1 MTNRNINIMPIA
13 GNGLR
18 FKKAGYKIFKPLIK
32 VKNTYMFVKAS
43 KSFEKKDKWIF
54 ILKKNK
60 FLIEKSFYNYN

>member
-1 MTNRNINIMPIA
+1 MPIA
-13 GNGLR
+13 GSGLR
-18 FKKAGYKIFKPLIK
+18 FKRAGYQIFKPLIK

-60 FLIEKSFYNYN
+60 FLIELKKIIKKKLTKLL

>member
-1 MTNRNINIMPIA
+1 MPIA

-32 VKNTYMFVKAS
+32 VKILICSLKP
-43 KSFEKKDKWIF
+43 KSFGKKDKWIF

-60 FLIEKSFYNYN
+60 F